1 VAAERVSVCNLFAT
15 GLTALNSGEGS
26 RFFRFHFAFPQILCS
41 FAQSIMERRPL
52 SHSRSQ
58 APVQSFHYSNELE
71 NVTFRE
77 YGRNIQNMAR
87 HLLTV
92 EDREKRTRMAI
103 TLVELMKQLNPVS
116 GEPNDYYQK
125 LWDHLYVITGMK
137 LDVDGPFPKPD
148 SEVLVK
154 KPNPVPYLK
163 GESRFRHYG
172 RSIEEL
178 TRKAIEIKDE
188 EEKEQASIYI
198 CRLMKL
204 FVLTN
209 SKEMLE
215 DNVAMESLRK
225 LSDGKLRLD
234 PEKVAAQNLLSLNPK
249 EITQAIPS
257 NQNRGGGKN
266 RNQRHFQHKRRR

>member
-1 VAAERVSVCNLFAT
+1 
-15 GLTALNSGEGS
+15 
-26 RFFRFHFAFPQILCS
+26 
-41 FAQSIMERRPL
+41 MERRPFT
-52 SHSRSQ
+52 HNRSQ
-58 APVQSFHYSNELE
+58 ASAPGFHYANELE
-71 NVTFRE
+71 TVSFKE

-87 HLLTV
+87 HLLKV
-92 EDREKRTRMAI
+92 EDREQRTRMAI

-125 LWDHLYVITGMK
+125 LWDHLHVITGMQ
-137 LDVDGPFPKPD
+137 LEVDGPFPKPD

-154 KPNPVPYLK
+154 KPNPVPYLN

-172 RSIEEL
+172 RGIEEL
-178 TRKAIEIKDE
+178 VRKAIEIKDE
-188 EEKEQASIYI
+188 EEKEQASVYI

-215 DNVAMESLRK
+215 DNVALESLRK

-249 EITQAIPS
+249 EITQAIPG

>member
-1 VAAERVSVCNLFAT
+1 MSFSHQGFTSILF
-15 GLTALNSGEGS
+15 LPP
-26 RFFRFHFAFPQILCS
+26 FAFPQILCT
-41 FAQSIMERRPL
+41 FAHSSMERRPFT
-52 SHSRSQ
+52 HNRTP
-58 APVQSFHYSNELE
+58 APAHSFHYANELE
-71 NVTFRE
+71 NVSFRE

-92 EDREKRTRMAI
+92 DDREKRTRMAI

-125 LWDHLYVITGMK
+125 LWDHLYVITGMQ

-148 SEVLVK
+148 SEILVK
-154 KPNPVPYLK
+154 KPNTVPYLK

-172 RSIEEL
+172 RGIEEL
-178 TRKAIEIKDE
+178 VRKAIELKDE
-188 EEKEQASIYI
+188 EEKEQAAIYI

-215 DNVAMESLRK
+215 DSVALESLRK
-225 LSDGKLRLD
+225 LSNGKLVLD
-234 PEKVAAQNLLSLNPK
+234 SEKVAAFNLLSLNPK

-257 NQNRGGGKN
+257 NQNRPGKN

>member
-1 VAAERVSVCNLFAT
+1 
-15 GLTALNSGEGS
+15 
-26 RFFRFHFAFPQILCS
+26 
-41 FAQSIMERRPL
+41 MERRPFT
-52 SHSRSQ
+52 HSRSQ
-58 APVQSFHYSNELE
+58 AAAHGFHYTNELE
-71 NVTFRE
+71 NVSFRE

-125 LWDHLYVITGMK
+125 LWDHLHVITGMQ

-148 SEVLVK
+148 SAVLVK
-154 KPNPVPYLK
+154 RPEPVPYLK

-178 TRKAIEIKDE
+178 VRKAIEIKDE
-188 EEKEQASIYI
+188 EEKEQACIYI

-225 LSDGKLRLD
+225 LSNGQLRLD
-234 PEKVAAQNLLSLNPK
+234 PEKVAAHNLLSLNPK
-249 EITQAIPS
+249 EITQAAPGI
-257 NQNRGGGKN
+257 QNRSGKN